1 MPATRASRRRGGSD
15 SDDDAQTYTVPVR
28 TATAKA
34 SGASASAGAADDAF
48 GDDDAAGG
56 ALRVAHV
63 AGLSNLGNTCFFNSV
78 VQVRPALRRSVA

>member
-28 TATAKA
+28 AATAKA
-34 SGASASAGAADDAF
+34 SAASAGAADDAF

-78 VQVRPALRRSVA
+78 VQVRRVYVQRRVA